1 MDDLNSFTLPQAT
14 TTIEV
19 NNSNSSL
26 TNNTLPVQISQSQN
40 LIPPSSIVTY
50 QISTRPFPETPVVPS
65 TTTSK
70 QKLPPSVVEVHHKSS
85 KNYLLEPYCHPILD
99 SAALSKEDTCKF
111 GRTCIVNKS
120 KIFSYG
126 EHLSHISS
134 TIFKSNRKSSKKFH
148 YDMMDTRLVTCFNK
162 SCKSTNTKF
171 PKTFHYICFQH
182 MMTASS
188 NHDMQFIEIE
198 NPGDNILKQITD
210 EVDIKKVMD
219 ALQQDETKLIFPVCG
234 KRCYNTVI
242 HTRNKKDPKE
252 DSDYAAAKSW
262 ESDGNVMNGIKP
274 SIEILIGWLTTE
286 ENASKYFGGID
297 KNGRTSA
304 TRKEAYH
311 YHIRDIIKAENGK
324 YTYIF
329 TKISPILCFH

>member
-1 MDDLNSFTLPQAT
+1 MNDINSYTLPQAT

-19 NNSNSSL
+19 NDPTSSL
-26 TNNTLPVQISQSQN
+26 TNNTLPMQISQSQN
-40 LIPPSSIVTY
+40 LIPPPSIVTY
-50 QISTRPFPETPVVPS
+50 QISTRPFPETTLLPS
-65 TTTSK
+65 TEISK
-70 QKLPPSVVEVHHKSS
+70 PKLPPSVVEVHHLSS
-85 KNYLLEPYCHPILD
+85 KNYLLEPYCRPILD
-99 SAALSKEDTCKF
+99 ITASSKEDTCKF

-134 TIFKSNRKSSKKFH
+134 TVFKSNRKSSKKFH

-198 NPGDNILKQITD
+198 KEDDNILKQITE
-210 EVDIKKVMD
+210 EVNMKKVMD
-219 ALQQDETKLIFPVCG
+219 VLKHKQTKLLFPVCG

-242 HTRNKKDPKE
+242 HLRNKKDPKK

-262 ESDGNVMNGIKP
+262 ESDGNVIKGLRS

-311 YHIRDIIKAENGK
+311 YHIRDVIKSENGK
-324 YTYIF
+324 YIC
-329 TKISPILCFH
+329 IPNNI